1 MSTRQTVKGHTV
13 YTRQTVKGHRGT
25 ILLETMF
32 LCVAPANLKLPLW
45 NYYLLCLRVLAFKAC
60 ATTLGQKYSLK
71 IGEERGGLG
80 RSRLASLLTG
90 VESGQI
96 HNKWRAD
103 F

>member
-13 YTRQTVKGHRGT
+13 YTRQTVKGHTVYMRQTVKGHRGT

-60 ATTLGQKYSLK
+60 ATTLGQK
-71 IGEERGGLG
+71 
-80 RSRLASLLTG
+80 
-90 VESGQI
+90 
-96 HNKWRAD
+96 
-103 F
+103 